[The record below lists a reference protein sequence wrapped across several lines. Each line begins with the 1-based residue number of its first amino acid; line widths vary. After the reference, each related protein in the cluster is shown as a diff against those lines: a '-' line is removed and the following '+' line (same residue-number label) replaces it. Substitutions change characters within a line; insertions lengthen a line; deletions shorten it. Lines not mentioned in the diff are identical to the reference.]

1 MQALLIFFAGLLFAV
16 GLGISGMTDANKVI
30 AFLDFTEAWDPSLA
44 FVMVGA
50 IGVHGVAN
58 RWIRGTPRPL
68 FAPVFP
74 AVRNDITRRLVVG
87 ATVFGVGWGIGGY
100 CPGPGVVSVVTGA
113 PGAWVFVATMSLG
126 MVLHELVGL
135 APQRDESGQPSRVS

>member
-1 MQALLIFFAGLLFAV
+1 MQALLIFAAGVIFAV

-30 AFLDFTEAWDPSLA
+30 AFLDVTSGAWDPSLA

-50 IGVHGVAN
+50 IGVHAVAN

-68 FAPVFP
+68 FAAAFP
-74 AVRNDITRRLVVG
+74 AVRNDITRRLVTG
-87 ATVFGVGWGIGGY
+87 AVIFGVGWGIGGF

-113 PGAWVFVATMSLG
+113 PGALVFVATMSLG
-126 MVLHELVGL
+126 MVLHDLVGL
-135 APQRDESGQPSRVS
+135 VPQREAEPAAS